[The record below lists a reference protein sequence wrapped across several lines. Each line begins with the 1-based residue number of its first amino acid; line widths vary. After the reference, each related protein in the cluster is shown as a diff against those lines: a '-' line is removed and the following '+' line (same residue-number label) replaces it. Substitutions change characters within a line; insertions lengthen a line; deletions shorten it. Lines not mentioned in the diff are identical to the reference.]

1 MLNVIARAHVNRVT
15 EPLGRWLVRL
25 GVTPDAVTV
34 AGTVGSVAAAL
45 WFLPRGQ
52 LFFGTLGVTVFV
64 LFDLVDGA
72 MARAKGKGT
81 PFGAVLDSTCD
92 RIADGA
98 LFAALTWWALG
109 VGQARVLGVAALICL
124 VAGQLISY
132 IKARA
137 EGAGLR
143 VVGGLVERA
152 ERLILALVGT
162 GLAGL
167 GVPYAL
173 DVALWVL
180 AAASLWTVGQ
190 RLAEARR
197 SARDLPPEP
206 AGAVNALT
214 DLQYAAGWRL
224 VRLLPARVARA
235 AVPARRRPGRAPQR
249 ARACGSC
256 GPTWPGSVPRTRTRD
271 GMRSYAR
278 YWCETFRLRAA
289 DGPRMVAAHD
299 RHQPGAVPRGPRH
312 RPRPDHRP
320 VAQRQLGRGGRM
332 ADRDLA
338 PPRAGPG
345 VHHGR
350 AAPAARVGVPAV
362 RRAPGG
368 AGLRHGRGGGLPRPA
383 ATAARRRGRVRARR
397 PRRRWARA
405 STSCCWGSPRGC
417 RPGPRGWPR

>member
-1 MLNVIARAHVNRVT
+1 M
-15 EPLGRWLVRL
+15 
-25 GVTPDAVTV
+25 
-34 AGTVGSVAAAL
+34 
-45 WFLPRGQ
+45 
-52 LFFGTLGVTVFV
+52 

-72 MARAKGKGT
+72 MARARGKGT

-206 AGAVNALT
+206 ARAVNLHA

-224 VRLLPARVARA
+224 VRLLPERVAQRGCSGSAPTSPCA
-235 AVPARRRPGRAPQR
+235 ATGP
-249 ARACGSC
+249 ACGSC

-278 YWCETFRLRAA
+278 YWCETFRLAR
-289 DGPRMVAAHD
+289 R
-299 RHQPGAVPRGPRH
+299 
-312 RPRPDHRP
+312 
-320 VAQRQLGRGGRM
+320 
-332 ADRDLA
+332 
-338 PPRAGPG
+338 
-345 VHHGR
+345 GR
-350 AAPAARVGVPAV
+350 AAHGRGARPSPTAAPFHEALDTGRGLIIALSHSGNWDAAGVWLIETLRRRGLEPVFTTVGAAAAARVGVPAV

-397 PRRRWARA
+397 PRRAGREPRRHVAA
-405 STSCCWGSPRGC
+405 ASPRGC
-417 RPGPRGWPR
+417 RPGRPGWPR

>member
-1 MLNVIARAHVNRVT
+1 VLNVIARAHVNRVT
-15 EPLGRWLVRL
+15 EPFGRWLVRL

-34 AGTVGSVAAAL
+34 AGTLGSVAAAL

-72 MARAKGKGT
+72 VARAKGKGT

-109 VGQARVLGVAALICL
+109 IGQARVLGVAALICL

-180 AAASLWTVGQ
+180 AATSLWTVGQ

-206 AGAVNALT
+206 A
-214 DLQYAAGWRL
+214 
-224 VRLLPARVARA
+224 
-235 AVPARRRPGRAPQR
+235 AP
-249 ARACGSC
+249 
-256 GPTWPGSVPRTRTRD
+256 
-271 GMRSYAR
+271 
-278 YWCETFRLRAA
+278 
-289 DGPRMVAAHD
+289 
-299 RHQPGAVPRGPRH
+299 
-312 RPRPDHRP
+312 
-320 VAQRQLGRGGRM
+320 
-332 ADRDLA
+332 
-338 PPRAGPG
+338 
-345 VHHGR
+345 
-350 AAPAARVGVPAV
+350 
-362 RRAPGG
+362 
-368 AGLRHGRGGGLPRPA
+368 
-383 ATAARRRGRVRARR
+383 
-397 PRRRWARA
+397 
-405 STSCCWGSPRGC
+405 
-417 RPGPRGWPR
+417 

>member
-1 MLNVIARAHVNRVT
+1 VLNVLARAHVNRVT
-15 EPLGRWLVRL
+15 EPLGRWLVRI
-25 GVTPDAVTV
+25 GITPDAVTV

-45 WFLPRGQ
+45 VFLPRGQ

-72 MARAKGKGT
+72 VARAKGKGT

-180 AAASLWTVGQ
+180 AATSVWTVGQ

-197 SARDLPPEP
+197 SARELPPEP
-206 AGAVNALT
+206 A
-214 DLQYAAGWRL
+214 
-224 VRLLPARVARA
+224 
-235 AVPARRRPGRAPQR
+235 AP
-249 ARACGSC
+249 
-256 GPTWPGSVPRTRTRD
+256 
-271 GMRSYAR
+271 
-278 YWCETFRLRAA
+278 
-289 DGPRMVAAHD
+289 
-299 RHQPGAVPRGPRH
+299 
-312 RPRPDHRP
+312 
-320 VAQRQLGRGGRM
+320 
-332 ADRDLA
+332 
-338 PPRAGPG
+338 
-345 VHHGR
+345 
-350 AAPAARVGVPAV
+350 
-362 RRAPGG
+362 
-368 AGLRHGRGGGLPRPA
+368 
-383 ATAARRRGRVRARR
+383 
-397 PRRRWARA
+397 
-405 STSCCWGSPRGC
+405 
-417 RPGPRGWPR
+417 

>member
-1 MLNVIARAHVNRVT
+1 VLNVIARAHVNRVT
-15 EPLGRWLVRL
+15 EPFGRWLVRL

-34 AGTVGSVAAAL
+34 AGTLGSVAAAL

-72 MARAKGKGT
+72 VARAKGKGT

-180 AAASLWTVGQ
+180 AATSLWTVGQ

-197 SARDLPPEP
+197 SARALPPEP
-206 AGAVNALT
+206 A
-214 DLQYAAGWRL
+214 
-224 VRLLPARVARA
+224 
-235 AVPARRRPGRAPQR
+235 AP
-249 ARACGSC
+249 
-256 GPTWPGSVPRTRTRD
+256 
-271 GMRSYAR
+271 
-278 YWCETFRLRAA
+278 
-289 DGPRMVAAHD
+289 
-299 RHQPGAVPRGPRH
+299 
-312 RPRPDHRP
+312 
-320 VAQRQLGRGGRM
+320 
-332 ADRDLA
+332 
-338 PPRAGPG
+338 
-345 VHHGR
+345 
-350 AAPAARVGVPAV
+350 
-362 RRAPGG
+362 
-368 AGLRHGRGGGLPRPA
+368 
-383 ATAARRRGRVRARR
+383 
-397 PRRRWARA
+397 
-405 STSCCWGSPRGC
+405 
-417 RPGPRGWPR
+417 

>member
-15 EPLGRWLVRL
+15 EPFGRWLVRL

-34 AGTVGSVAAAL
+34 AGTLGSVAAAL

-52 LFFGTLGVTVFV
+52 LFFGTLGVTLFV

-72 MARAKGKGT
+72 VARAKGKGT

-180 AAASLWTVGQ
+180 AATSLWTVGQ

-197 SARDLPPEP
+197 SARELPPEP
-206 AGAVNALT
+206 A
-214 DLQYAAGWRL
+214 
-224 VRLLPARVARA
+224 
-235 AVPARRRPGRAPQR
+235 AP
-249 ARACGSC
+249 
-256 GPTWPGSVPRTRTRD
+256 
-271 GMRSYAR
+271 
-278 YWCETFRLRAA
+278 
-289 DGPRMVAAHD
+289 
-299 RHQPGAVPRGPRH
+299 
-312 RPRPDHRP
+312 
-320 VAQRQLGRGGRM
+320 
-332 ADRDLA
+332 
-338 PPRAGPG
+338 
-345 VHHGR
+345 
-350 AAPAARVGVPAV
+350 
-362 RRAPGG
+362 
-368 AGLRHGRGGGLPRPA
+368 
-383 ATAARRRGRVRARR
+383 
-397 PRRRWARA
+397 
-405 STSCCWGSPRGC
+405 
-417 RPGPRGWPR
+417 

>member
-1 MLNVIARAHVNRVT
+1 VLNVIARAHVNRVT
-15 EPLGRWLVRL
+15 EPFGRWLVRL

-34 AGTVGSVAAAL
+34 AGTLGSVAAAL

-52 LFFGTLGVTVFV
+52 LFFGTLGVTLFV
-64 LFDLVDGA
+64 LFDLIDGA
-72 MARAKGKGT
+72 VARAKGKGT

-206 AGAVNALT
+206 A
-214 DLQYAAGWRL
+214 
-224 VRLLPARVARA
+224 
-235 AVPARRRPGRAPQR
+235 AP
-249 ARACGSC
+249 
-256 GPTWPGSVPRTRTRD
+256 
-271 GMRSYAR
+271 
-278 YWCETFRLRAA
+278 
-289 DGPRMVAAHD
+289 
-299 RHQPGAVPRGPRH
+299 
-312 RPRPDHRP
+312 
-320 VAQRQLGRGGRM
+320 
-332 ADRDLA
+332 
-338 PPRAGPG
+338 
-345 VHHGR
+345 
-350 AAPAARVGVPAV
+350 
-362 RRAPGG
+362 
-368 AGLRHGRGGGLPRPA
+368 
-383 ATAARRRGRVRARR
+383 
-397 PRRRWARA
+397 
-405 STSCCWGSPRGC
+405 
-417 RPGPRGWPR
+417 

>member
-15 EPLGRWLVRL
+15 EPFGRWLVRL

-34 AGTVGSVAAAL
+34 AGTLGSVAAAL

-52 LFFGTLGVTVFV
+52 LFFGTLGVTLFV

-72 MARAKGKGT
+72 VARAKGKVT

-180 AAASLWTVGQ
+180 AATSLWTVGQ

-206 AGAVNALT
+206 A
-214 DLQYAAGWRL
+214 
-224 VRLLPARVARA
+224 
-235 AVPARRRPGRAPQR
+235 AP
-249 ARACGSC
+249 
-256 GPTWPGSVPRTRTRD
+256 
-271 GMRSYAR
+271 
-278 YWCETFRLRAA
+278 
-289 DGPRMVAAHD
+289 
-299 RHQPGAVPRGPRH
+299 
-312 RPRPDHRP
+312 
-320 VAQRQLGRGGRM
+320 
-332 ADRDLA
+332 
-338 PPRAGPG
+338 
-345 VHHGR
+345 
-350 AAPAARVGVPAV
+350 
-362 RRAPGG
+362 
-368 AGLRHGRGGGLPRPA
+368 
-383 ATAARRRGRVRARR
+383 
-397 PRRRWARA
+397 
-405 STSCCWGSPRGC
+405 
-417 RPGPRGWPR
+417 

>member
-1 MLNVIARAHVNRVT
+1 VLNVLARAHVNRVT
-15 EPLGRWLVRL
+15 EPLGRWLVRR
-25 GVTPDAVTV
+25 GITPDAVTV

-72 MARAKGKGT
+72 MARARGKGT

-109 VGQARVLGVAALICL
+109 VGQARVLGVAALLCL

-197 SARDLPPEP
+197 SARELPPEP
-206 AGAVNALT
+206 A
-214 DLQYAAGWRL
+214 
-224 VRLLPARVARA
+224 
-235 AVPARRRPGRAPQR
+235 AP
-249 ARACGSC
+249 S
-256 GPTWPGSVPRTRTRD
+256 
-271 GMRSYAR
+271 
-278 YWCETFRLRAA
+278 
-289 DGPRMVAAHD
+289 
-299 RHQPGAVPRGPRH
+299 
-312 RPRPDHRP
+312 
-320 VAQRQLGRGGRM
+320 
-332 ADRDLA
+332 
-338 PPRAGPG
+338 
-345 VHHGR
+345 
-350 AAPAARVGVPAV
+350 
-362 RRAPGG
+362 
-368 AGLRHGRGGGLPRPA
+368 
-383 ATAARRRGRVRARR
+383 
-397 PRRRWARA
+397 A
-405 STSCCWGSPRGC
+405 S
-417 RPGPRGWPR
+417 